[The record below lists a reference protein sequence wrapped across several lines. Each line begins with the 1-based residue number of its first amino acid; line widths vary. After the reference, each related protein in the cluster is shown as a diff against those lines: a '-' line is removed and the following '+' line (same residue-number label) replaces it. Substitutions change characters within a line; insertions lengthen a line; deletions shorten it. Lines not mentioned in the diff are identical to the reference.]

1 MSASSQAVPASK
13 VKLMSGEAYRESL
26 RRYKPRVFVDG
37 REVGSVADEP
47 SLRPGVNALAFTYDY
62 ALRPELEP
70 IALATQ
76 HSRNRVVARMLH
88 VNESAGDLLNK
99 LEAVR
104 VLCQETGCAQRYL
117 AHDALNGI
125 HQAVAHIDDA
135 RGSTEHR
142 ARFAAYLADVQ
153 ERDLSLGVAMTD
165 AKGDRSKKPHQQ
177 AKPDTY
183 VHVVEKN
190 AKGIV
195 ISGTKAIVTGGP
207 YMHELLVMP
216 SRNMGREDEAF
227 AVCCAVPVDAPGITL
242 VARPAGRPGEKLEH
256 GDALF
261 SRKYGQ
267 STAVVLFDRVFVPW
281 ERVFYAGE
289 WEHSQVL
296 TYSYA
301 THHRHSCIAA
311 RAGFGDLLIGAGALM
326 CEANGLDPAQ
336 KANLRDPMVELIK
349 ITEGFYA
356 CGVAASVYATRDEH
370 SGSFMPE
377 PVFANIGKLLLATQ
391 IYDMHRIA
399 HEVSGGL
406 IVALPGPDEDHN
418 PETAARLSEV
428 LQANTSI
435 PYEQRIQT
443 ARFIEDLT
451 ASYQGGWY
459 SVISLHGGGSPAA
472 MKQEIWRNYPVGS
485 KVELVERLL
494 ERGVLHDEQRA
505 GKLGGKTGEKRG
517 ERLGAARRRPD
528 RGDPDVPLPC
538 GGGLSERRLRRP
550 LPESRHRR
558 LRGGLD
564 RFEKLPCVFLRSGG
578 DVGRFWQDRDGSR
591 VHGLKGLFD
600 LHRIPAGTHDHDG
613 ARGVGFHD
621 APGRFET
628 VHSAHVDVHR
638 DDIGPLRREEGERL
652 LAAACAPRDAD
663 FGIGAQDAFQDL
675 PHQRGIV
682 DDENA
687 YHGIFPSPS
696 ARRYSSRRMTSIRA
710 PWSNPP
716 LTI

>member
-1 MSASSQAVPASK
+1 MNASNHAAPASK
-13 VKLMSGEAYRESL
+13 VNLMSGEEYRESL
-26 RRYKPRVFVDG
+26 RQYKPKVFVDG
-37 REVGSVADEP
+37 REVSSVADEP
-47 SLRPGVNALAFTYDY
+47 AFGPGVNALAFTYDY

-76 HSRNRVVARMLH
+76 HSRNRVVSRMLH
-88 VNESAGDLLNK
+88 VNESSGDLLNK

-125 HQAVAHIDDA
+125 FQAVAHIDDA
-135 RGSTEHR
+135 RGTTEHR
-142 ARFAAYLADVQ
+142 ERFAAYLADVQ
-153 ERDLSLGVAMTD
+153 DRDLSLGVAMTD

-177 AKPDTY
+177 ANPDTY

-190 AKGIV
+190 GKGIV

-216 SRNMGREDEAF
+216 SRNMGREDADF
-227 AVCCAVPVDAPGITL
+227 AVCCAVRVDEPGITI
-242 VARPAGRPGEKLEH
+242 VSRPAGRPGEKLEH

-267 STAVVLFDRVFVPW
+267 STAVVIFDRVFVPW
-281 ERVFYAGE
+281 DRVFYAGE
-289 WEHSQVL
+289 WEHSNVL

-326 CEANGLDPAQ
+326 CEANGLDPA
-336 KANLRDPMVELIK
+336 KKSNLRDPMVELIK

-356 CGVAASVYATRDEH
+356 CGVAASVYATKDEH

-377 PVFANIGKLLLATQ
+377 PVFSNIGKLLLSTQ

-418 PETAARLSEV
+418 PATSAKLSEV

-494 ERGVLHDEQRA
+494 DRGVLHDEKRA
-505 GKLGGKTGEKRG
+505 ITQNRQPGRCCDTGCTTPG
-517 ERLGAARRRPD
+517 QPVM
-528 RGDPDVPLPC
+528 VPLPI
-538 GGGLSERRLRRP
+538 ST
-550 LPESRHRR
+550 
-558 LRGGLD
+558 
-564 RFEKLPCVFLRSGG
+564 KAK
-578 DVGRFWQDRDGSR
+578 Q
-591 VHGLKGLFD
+591 
-600 LHRIPAGTHDHDG
+600 A
-613 ARGVGFHD
+613 
-621 APGRFET
+621 
-628 VHSAHVDVHR
+628 
-638 DDIGPLRREEGERL
+638 
-652 LAAACAPRDAD
+652 
-663 FGIGAQDAFQDL
+663 
-675 PHQRGIV
+675 
-682 DDENA
+682 
-687 YHGIFPSPS
+687 
-696 ARRYSSRRMTSIRA
+696 
-710 PWSNPP
+710 
-716 LTI
+716 